1 MAVLPMMVVAQT
13 GGAEMSSFNGSAPV
27 KPQMR
32 LAVLGDSDSHAFHD
46 AISLKF
52 GTAEA
57 RGGQQQASTWQWT
70 EMLAQL
76 RPQDIDQGPF
86 GEVGSGGMVA
96 WARRNL
102 MGTVLRHRKEDFRY
116 NFAVS
121 GAGCSALGDENSGQV
136 AAMLQELNQYPDAWK
151 KLPAVV
157 VIRIGINDLGT
168 RERLQAFSTPA
179 GAQDGTARAAAC
191 ADAVGVAV
199 KALKARYP
207 NLHIILVGVL
217 NNVDWPPIH
226 QNYQDPQS
234 LGHIAAVLDVYDR
247 RLRELANKTEGVE
260 FFDDR
265 AFFRHY
271 FGARDAA
278 GKPAYK
284 GVSLGGKR
292 EVKVTQGDEPFN
304 AVIGDGHAGTVW
316 NGLWA
321 AALVER
327 LNRIPGVNI
336 RPIEHREIARLADPQ
351 GQFGL
356 GPELPAA
363 PARPAPAG
371 EQKADAGKTTATP
384 EGGDTGAGAAG
395 AGAEGRP
402 ARH

>member
-1 MAVLPMMVVAQT
+1 MAVLPMTVLAQG
-13 GGAEMSSFNGSAPV
+13 GGAQMSSFNGSAPV

-52 GTAEA
+52 GTSEA

-76 RPQDIDQGPF
+76 RPLDVDQGPF

-121 GAGCSALGDENSGQV
+121 GAGCSALGDEKSGQV
-136 AAMLQELNQYPDAWK
+136 AAMLQELDQYPDAWK

-168 RERLQAFSTPA
+168 RERLEAFSRA
-179 GAQDGTARAAAC
+179 DGAEDGTARAVAC
-191 ADAVGVAV
+191 ADAVSVAV
-199 KALKARYP
+199 KTLKARYP

-226 QNYQDPQS
+226 ERYQDPQS
-234 LGHIAAVLDVYDR
+234 LGHITAVLDVYDG
-247 RLRELANKTEGVE
+247 RLRELAAGMDGVE

-265 AFFRHY
+265 AFFRNH
-271 FGARDAA
+271 FGTRDAA

-327 LNRIPGVNI
+327 FNQIPGVKI
-336 RPIEHREIARLADPQ
+336 RPIAGLEIARLADPQ

-356 GPELPAA
+356 GPALPEAPGA
-363 PARPAPAG
+363 PAQSRNQPPS
-371 EQKADAGKTTATP
+371 EP
-384 EGGDTGAGAAG
+384 
-395 AGAEGRP
+395 RS
-402 ARH
+402 